1 MRLSGAEPISQ
12 VNYNGCLPVT
22 CASRSVHGLEKCT
35 QNSERSG
42 IAYTI
47 YTNKVNLPKNGR
59 GGLKLVSNGGFEE
72 MEHEFP
78 FERFRPEKT
87 GLPFQMFRCSRK
99 FSAGTTQDVLF
110 HLLSNRIFWKLFE
123 NSKQPIT
130 AIIKN
135 MESYFLSPKVSS
147 NLPTQSLI
155 DWLPFCKV
163 LVPAGHA
170 LQLVICSV
178 SW

>member
-47 YTNKVNLPKNGR
+47 YTNQVNLPKKGR
-59 GGLKLVSNGGFEE
+59 GGLKLVPNGGFEE

-78 FERFRPEKT
+78 FERFRPEKNRT
-87 GLPFQMFRCSRK
+87 TFSDVPLLPEIVRWNEPRRF
-99 FSAGTTQDVLF
+99 V
-110 HLLSNRIFWKLFE
+110 
-123 NSKQPIT
+123 
-130 AIIKN
+130 
-135 MESYFLSPKVSS
+135 
-147 NLPTQSLI
+147 
-155 DWLPFCKV
+155 PFTF
-163 LVPAGHA
+163 
-170 LQLVICSV
+170 
-178 SW
+178 

>member
-78 FERFRPEKT
+78 FERFRPEKNRTTFSDFQLLPEIFRWNNPRRFVPFLT
-87 GLPFQMFRCSRK
+87 G
-99 FSAGTTQDVLF
+99 FSG
-110 HLLSNRIFWKLFE
+110 N
-123 NSKQPIT
+123 
-130 AIIKN
+130 
-135 MESYFLSPKVSS
+135 FLKMVTNP
-147 NLPTQSLI
+147 
-155 DWLPFCKV
+155 
-163 LVPAGHA
+163 
-170 LQLVICSV
+170 
-178 SW
+178 